1 MAQVFLVQKELQP
14 AYEIAER
21 HLIEW
26 MNLALENLPPA
37 YVYLLLSFRANDFLQ
52 QIRVP
57 YEAKQDEQG

>member
-14 AYEIAER
+14 AYQAAEEA
-21 HLIEW
+21 LVSW
-26 MNLALENLPPA
+26 MHTAMQHLPPA
-37 YVYLLLSFRANDFLQ
+37 YIYLLLSFRANDFLA